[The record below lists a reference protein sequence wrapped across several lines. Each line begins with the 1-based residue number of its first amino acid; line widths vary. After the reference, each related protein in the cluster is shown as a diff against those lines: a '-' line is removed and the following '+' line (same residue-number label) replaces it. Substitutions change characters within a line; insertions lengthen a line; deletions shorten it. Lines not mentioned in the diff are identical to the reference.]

1 MGSDPSAPPELEL
14 LPIVDVSDIGDL
26 LRVKTGDGVEAAA
39 SGLRVELECG
49 EVAPGVLLEVRCHRP
64 SAVVGV
70 LRAVLLCES
79 PVSPAV
85 KACRC
90 SGVEPLVATETEPA
104 TLSFEFNS
112 VVSSAAAAETL
123 QASGSVL
130 KCSVVVLGSEVEVG
144 FVVTGTETPKD
155 LGENNPDVPHS
166 KSRQTFT
173 LRGNIVPKYLKA
185 QKRSTLEF
193 FWMKTNE
200 LLLILGVNCLYIEE
214 EDNGVVNERVIC
226 EVSLVVL

>member
-1 MGSDPSAPPELEL
+1 MTGDGVGSDPSGPPELEL
-14 LPIVDVSDIGDL
+14 LPIVDVSDVGEL
-26 LRVKTGDGVEAAA
+26 LKVKTGDGVEAAA
-39 SGLRVELECG
+39 SGLRVELEYG
-49 EVAPGVLLEVRCHRP
+49 EVAPGVLSEVRADCSCHRP
-64 SAVVGV
+64 SVVGV

-90 SGVEPLVATETEPA
+90 SGAELLVATETEPP
-104 TLSFEFNS
+104 TLSSEFNS

-130 KCSVVVLGSEVEVG
+130 KSSVVALGSEVEVG
-144 FVVTGTETPKD
+144 FVVTGTETLKD

-185 QKRSTLEF
+185 QKRSSYRF
-193 FWMKTNE
+193 S
-200 LLLILGVNCLYIEE
+200 V
-214 EDNGVVNERVIC
+214 
-226 EVSLVVL
+226 

>member
-1 MGSDPSAPPELEL
+1 MTGDGVGSDPSAPPELEL
-14 LPIVDVSDIGDL
+14 LPIVDVSDVGGL
-26 LRVKTGDGVEAAA
+26 LKVKTGDGVEAAA
-39 SGLRVELECG
+39 SGLRVEREG
-49 EVAPGVLLEVRCHRP
+49 APGVLSPVCLCHRP

-90 SGVEPLVATETEPA
+90 SGVELLVATETEAA
-104 TLSFEFNS
+104 TLSS
-112 VVSSAAAAETL
+112 VVSSSAAAETL

-130 KCSVVVLGSEVEVG
+130 KCSLVALGSEVEVG
-144 FVVTGTETPKD
+144 LLVTGTETLKD

-185 QKRSTLEF
+185 QKRPTVTVFLDENQRVALDSWAKLS
-193 FWMKTNE
+193 
-200 LLLILGVNCLYIEE
+200 LY
-214 EDNGVVNERVIC
+214 
-226 EVSLVVL
+226 